1 MRVLQG
7 LLQGRVR
14 QVLVVVYTKAN
25 RFAQQRTVAILHSA
39 KLCRTAVEQKR
50 AVASYATLGIR
61 VCFFC
66 RRMPLNQSK
75 ALSREELQKSWL
87 LWVQRELSGSWRFN
101 LIPPAESV
109 LLQSKGLKGFSVMIT
124 FFPGQGLRKAF
135 MSVWNR
141 AMCSGTSD
149 TVVTGASSLS
159 SLQPSDHPGLPL
171 RIPSDQPRVWH
182 RVTRRCTIYFCLWHF
197 LNTSSSRFIFHLGIP
212 A

>member
-1 MRVLQG
+1 MIGLKQKVVFETTIIENKEIYIRENTLQEKGIEGDSWSMRVLQG

-75 ALSREELQKSWL
+75 ALSRE
-87 LWVQRELSGSWRFN
+87 
-101 LIPPAESV
+101 
-109 LLQSKGLKGFSVMIT
+109 
-124 FFPGQGLRKAF
+124 
-135 MSVWNR
+135 
-141 AMCSGTSD
+141 
-149 TVVTGASSLS
+149 
-159 SLQPSDHPGLPL
+159 
-171 RIPSDQPRVWH
+171 
-182 RVTRRCTIYFCLWHF
+182 
-197 LNTSSSRFIFHLGIP
+197 
-212 A
+212 